1 VLGLSKL
8 ARIAEVY
15 ARRLQVQE
23 RLTQQVADAVQQI
36 LKPHG
41 VGVVIEAKHMCMIMR
56 GVQKSDA
63 VTTTC
68 CMTGVLQHEGK
79 ARDGFEFRLARS

>member
-23 RLTQQVADAVQQI
+23 RLTQQVAHAVQRI
-36 LKPHG
+36 LKPQG
-41 VGVVIEAKHMCMIMR
+41 VGVVIEARHMCMIMR
-56 GVQKSDA
+56 GVQKSTA
-63 VTTTC
+63 MTTTC
-68 CMTGVLQHEGK
+68 CMTGVLQHECK
-79 ARDGFEFRLARS
+79 ARDNFESRLSRG